1 MLKKIILIAVS
12 TAAVSTGA
20 FATDHKYQQKLERSG
35 CTQVSEMEGC
45 DINKTKAEN
54 AKAGFGSAAATSTQP
69 AAHNQTRNLLA
80 VSDEGNTVATIRI
93 QSGGKVLV
101 NDKSV
106 TAKHAGAALHFQ
118 QGMITF
124 TVTDD
129 PAGKSFWMDTDAGTK
144 GMIKAQ

>member
-1 MLKKIILIAVS
+1 MLKKITLVALSTAVVS
-12 TAAVSTGA
+12 TVA

-35 CTQVSEMEGC
+35 CTQVSELEGC

-54 AKAGFGSAAATSTQP
+54 AKAGFGSMPATSTHS

-80 VSDEGNTVATIRI
+80 VNGEGNTVATIRI
-93 QSGGKVLV
+93 LPGGKVLV

-118 QGMITF
+118 QGMLH
-124 TVTDD
+124 
-129 PAGKSFWMDTDAGTK
+129 S
-144 GMIKAQ
+144 Q

>member
-1 MLKKIILIAVS
+1 MLKKVILVAVS
-12 TAAVSTGA
+12 TVALSTGA

-35 CTQVSEMEGC
+35 CTQVSELEGC

-54 AKAGFGSAAATSTQP
+54 AKAGFGSAPANSTP
-69 AAHNQTRNLLA
+69 SAAHNQARNLLA

-93 QSGGKVLV
+93 LPGGKVLV

-129 PAGKSFWMDTDAGTK
+129 PAGQSFWMDTDAGTK
-144 GMIKAQ
+144 GMIKTQ

>member
-1 MLKKIILIAVS
+1 MLKHVILVALS
-12 TAAVSTGA
+12 TAALSTGA
-20 FATDHKYQQKLERSG
+20 YATDQKYQQKLERSG
-35 CTQVSEMEGC
+35 CTQLSELEGC

-54 AKAGFGSAAATSTQP
+54 AKAGFGSAPATSTP
-69 AAHNQTRNLLA
+69 SAAHNQARNLLA

-93 QSGGKVLV
+93 LPGGKVLV

-129 PAGKSFWMDTDAGTK
+129 PAGNSFWMDTDAGTK
-144 GMIKAQ
+144 GMIKTQ

>member
-1 MLKKIILIAVS
+1 MLKKVILVAVS
-12 TAAVSTGA
+12 AAVFSGGA
-20 FATDHKYQQKLERSG
+20 FATNQKYQQKLERSG
-35 CTQVSEMEGC
+35 CTQVSELEGC

-54 AKAGFGSAAATSTQP
+54 AKAGFGSVPATATQP

-93 QSGGKVLV
+93 QPGGKVLV
-101 NDKSV
+101 NDKAV
-106 TAKHAGAALHFQ
+106 TAKHTGAALHFQ

-144 GMIKAQ
+144 GVIKAQ

>member
-1 MLKKIILIAVS
+1 MLKRVILVAVS
-12 TAAVSTGA
+12 AVAVSTGA
-20 FATDHKYQQKLERSG
+20 FATDQKYQQKLERSG
-35 CTQVSEMEGC
+35 CTQLSEMEGC

-54 AKAGFGSAAATSTQP
+54 AKAGFGTAPVAPQP
-69 AAHNQTRNLLA
+69 AAHNQERTLLA

-93 QSGGKVLV
+93 KPGGKVWV

-129 PAGKSFWMDTDAGTK
+129 PAGNSFWMDTDAGTK
-144 GMIKAQ
+144 GMIKVQ

>member
-1 MLKKIILIAVS
+1 MLKKIIVVAIS
-12 TAAVSTGA
+12 TAVFCTGA
-20 FATDHKYQQKLERSG
+20 FAANQKYQQKLELSG

-54 AKAGFGSAAATSTQP
+54 AKAGFGSAPATSTQP
-69 AAHNQTRNLLA
+69 AAHNHTRNLLA
-80 VSDEGNTVATIRI
+80 VGDEGNTVATIRI
-93 QSGGKVLV
+93 QAGGKVLV
-101 NDKSV
+101 NDKAV
-106 TAKHAGAALHFQ
+106 TAKHTGAALHFQ

>member
-1 MLKKIILIAVS
+1 MLKKLILIAVS

-20 FATDHKYQQKLERSG
+20 FAADPTYRRKLGRSG

-54 AKAGFGSAAATSTQP
+54 AKAGFGSAPATSTQP

-80 VSDEGNTVATIRI
+80 VSDAGSTVATIRI
-93 QSGGKVLV
+93 QAGGKVLV
-101 NDKSV
+101 NDKAV
-106 TAKHAGAALHFQ
+106 TAKHTGAALHFQ